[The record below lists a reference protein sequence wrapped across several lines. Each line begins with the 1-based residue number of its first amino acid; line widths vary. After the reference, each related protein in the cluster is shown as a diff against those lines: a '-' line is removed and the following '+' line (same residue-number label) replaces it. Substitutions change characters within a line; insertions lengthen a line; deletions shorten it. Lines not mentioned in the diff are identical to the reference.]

1 MPDTPV
7 VWIDRQTDKK
17 KLAVAYRRM
26 IIEKAKKPAIERQ
39 QGILVKRDITSE
51 DLGYPMRLTAGPD
64 PSVPFGEIWEP
75 V

>member
-1 MPDTPV
+1 MEWVDM
-7 VWIDRQTDKK
+7 QTDPK
-17 KLAVAYRRM
+17 KLKSPRRK
-26 IIEKAKKPAIERQ
+26 IVIEEAKPEAIRRQ

-51 DLGYPMRLTAGPD
+51 DMVYPLRLTAGPD